1 MIRYDN
7 RRIAFPFRETITNRS
22 YPLRGDIYA
31 GPEIYLS

>member
-7 RRIAFPFRETITNRS
+7 RRITGPFRETMTNRS
-22 YPLRGDIYA
+22 HPLRGDIYA